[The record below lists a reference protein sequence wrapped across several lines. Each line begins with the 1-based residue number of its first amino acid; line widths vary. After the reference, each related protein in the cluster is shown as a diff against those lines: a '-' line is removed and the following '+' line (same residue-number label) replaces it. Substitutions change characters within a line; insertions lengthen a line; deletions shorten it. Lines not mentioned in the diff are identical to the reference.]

1 MVTVADSER
10 RRKALLY
17 TAIIC
22 GALLL
27 LFILISWKSSPPPPP
42 PPLPD
47 EIEVNLGNNEEGF
60 GEVQPLVK
68 GDRSPEQETAPPLQ
82 PSTAK
87 DNAEEEKVRPDDNAE
102 DNAAPIAKAEKK
114 IPKAKTIPTP
124 APVVTPIPKPQKPK
138 IVYNGPGKGNG
149 NNATQDNGYTMQG
162 NKPGGKGDV
171 GDPKG
176 DKDSYGNTPGGK
188 IGGPRV
194 ISGNRKVIRYYS
206 FTGDLP
212 KATVNAIIKVSPSGT
227 GSFSGFGKG
236 STATGRAYADA
247 ISGYL
252 RNMQFDK
259 ATDESVVTV
268 QFNFNVQ

>member
-1 MVTVADSER
+1 MVSTADSER
-10 RRKALLY
+10 RKKALLY

-22 GALLL
+22 GGLLL
-27 LFILISWKSSPPPPP
+27 IFILISWKSSPPPL
-42 PPLPD
+42 PLQPPD

-68 GDRSPEQETAPPLQ
+68 GERSPETETAPP
-82 PSTAK
+82 PKTPIVK
-87 DNAEEEKVRPDDNAE
+87 DIAEVEKVTPDENAE
-102 DNAAPIAKAEKK
+102 DNAAPVAKAEKK
-114 IPKAKTIPTP
+114 IPKAKAVPTP
-124 APVVTPIPKPQKPK
+124 APVITPIPKPQKPK
-138 IVYNGPGKGNG
+138 IVYTGPGKGNG
-149 NNATQDNGYTMQG
+149 NNPSQENGYTMQG
-162 NKPGGKGDV
+162 NKSGGKGDA

-194 ISGNRKVIRYYS
+194 INGNRKVIRYYS

-212 KATVNAIIKVSPSGT
+212 KATVNAIIKVSPAGT

-236 STATGRAYADA
+236 STATGRSYADA
-247 ISGYL
+247 IVGYL

-259 ATDESVVTV
+259 AADESVVTV